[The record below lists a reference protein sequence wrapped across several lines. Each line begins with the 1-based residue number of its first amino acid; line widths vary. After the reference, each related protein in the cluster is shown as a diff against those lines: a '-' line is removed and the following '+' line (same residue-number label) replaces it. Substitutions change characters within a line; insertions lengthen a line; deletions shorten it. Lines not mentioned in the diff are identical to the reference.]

1 MDAPLNREFSLALR
15 TSSSHVIIMRTI
27 VDLPPEQIA
36 ALDAYTKAEGISRAE
51 AVRRA
56 VAAFVPAAQKK
67 GSLRDH
73 PAVGTITMEEKD
85 SVAYVRKLRAEWN
98 HRP

>member
-1 MDAPLNREFSLALR
+1 
-15 TSSSHVIIMRTI
+15 MRTI
-27 VDLPPEQIA
+27 VDLPAEQVA

-56 VAAFVPAAQKK
+56 VAAFVPRHGERH

-73 PAVGTITMEEKD
+73 PAFGSSKGKAVD
-85 SVAYVRKLRAEWN
+85 SVEQVRKLRAEWD

>member
-1 MDAPLNREFSLALR
+1 
-15 TSSSHVIIMRTI
+15 MRTI

-56 VAAFVPAAQKK
+56 VAAFVPATRKK
-67 GSLRDH
+67 MRSLREH
-73 PAVGTITMEEKD
+73 PAVGTVTPEETD
-85 SVAYVRKLRAEWN
+85 SVAYVRKLRAEWDQ
-98 HRP
+98 RP

>member
-1 MDAPLNREFSLALR
+1 
-15 TSSSHVIIMRTI
+15 MRTI

-36 ALDAYTKAEGISRAE
+36 ALNAYTKAEGISRAE

-56 VAAFVPAAQKK
+56 VAAFVPGPRKK
-67 GSLRDH
+67 KRSLRDH
-73 PAVGTITMEEKD
+73 PAVGTWPDKNVD
-85 SVAYVRKLRAEWN
+85 SVEYVRKLRAEWD

>member
-1 MDAPLNREFSLALR
+1 
-15 TSSSHVIIMRTI
+15 MRTI
-27 VDLPPEQIA
+27 VDLPAEQIA

-56 VAAFVPAAQKK
+56 VAAFVPSTGKNRRSLREHPAF
-67 GSLRDH
+67 GSLS
-73 PAVGTITMEEKD
+73 GKKFD
-85 SVAYVRKLRAEWN
+85 SVEYIRKMRREWD